1 MVYLDKLMSIAYSV
15 LMGTIKS
22 YNATAMVNGQPIGL
36 TSSYS
41 SGTITLTGS
50 FSLPSQA
57 NSLQILVYFG
67 NYEVDSIQI
76 SQSVPAGSYTIVYV
90 LTIQDSTNIINNAIG
105 LSITSQLSGVS
116 ISTNAYN
123 YDMTFTGFMITFYLI
138 YESYQSSYPSSV
150 SITVKFN
157 LTNGNTVTGSY
168 SASVPSLP
176 SGYLEYITVIPVTF
190 Y

>member
-1 MVYLDKLMSIAYSV
+1 MVYLDKLMFIAYSV
-15 LMGTIKS
+15 LLGAIKS

-36 TSSYS
+36 SPSYNSS
-41 SGTITLTGS
+41 TITLTGS

-76 SQSVPAGSYTIVYV
+76 SQPVSAGSYTLVYV

-105 LSITSQLSGVS
+105 ISITSQLSSVS
-116 ISTNAYN
+116 ISTNANSY
-123 YDMTFTGFMITFYLI
+123 YMTFNEFMIAFYLI
-138 YESYQSSYPSSV
+138 YQSYPSSV
-150 SITVKFN
+150 SIKVTFN
-157 LTNGNTVTGSY
+157 GSVIGSY

-176 SGYLEYITVIPVTF
+176 SGYSELGWVIPVTF

>member
-15 LMGTIKS
+15 LIGAIKS
-22 YNATAMVNGQPIGL
+22 YNVTAMINGQPIGL

-57 NSLQILVYFG
+57 NGLQILVYFG

-105 LSITSQLSGVS
+105 LSITSQLSSVS
-116 ISTNAYN
+116 ISTNASSY
-123 YDMTFTGFMITFYLI
+123 YITFSGFMITFYLA
-138 YESYQSSYPSSV
+138 YMSYPSSV
-150 SITVKFN
+150 SITVTFT
-157 LTNGNTVTGSY
+157 LTNSSTITGSY
-168 SASVPSLP
+168 SAGMSSLP
-176 SGYLEYITVIPVTF
+176 SGYTQLRYIVPVTF

>member
-1 MVYLDKLMSIAYSV
+1 MVYLDKLMFIAYSV
-15 LMGTIKS
+15 LIGAINS

-36 TSSYS
+36 TPSYS

-50 FSLPSQA
+50 FSLPSQT

-105 LSITSQLSGVS
+105 LSITSQLSSVS
-116 ISTNAYN
+116 ISTNANY

-138 YESYQSSYPSSV
+138 YQSYPSSV

-157 LTNGNTVTGSY
+157 NSITGSY

-176 SGYLEYITVIPVTF
+176 SGYNELGWVIPVTF

>member
-1 MVYLDKLMSIAYSV
+1 MVYLDKLMSIAYLV
-15 LMGTIKS
+15 LFGTIKS
-22 YNATAMVNGQPIGL
+22 YNATAMINGQPIGL
-36 TSSYS
+36 TPSYS
-41 SGTITLTGS
+41 SGAITLTGS

-105 LSITSQLSGVS
+105 LSITSQLSSVS
-116 ISTNAYN
+116 ISTNANN

-138 YESYQSSYPSSV
+138 YQSYPSSV
-150 SITVKFN
+150 SIKVTFT
-157 LTNGNTVTGSY
+157 LTNSNAVTGSY
-168 SASVPSLP
+168 STNVPSLP
-176 SGYLEYITVIPVTF
+176 SGYSEYITVIPVTF

>member
-15 LMGTIKS
+15 LIGTIKS

-36 TSSYS
+36 TPSYS

-76 SQSVPAGSYTIVYV
+76 SQPVPAGSYTIVYV

-105 LSITSQLSGVS
+105 LSITSQLSSVS
-116 ISTNAYN
+116 ISTNANNY

-138 YESYQSSYPSSV
+138 YQSYPSSV
-150 SITVKFN
+150 SIKVTFN
-157 LTNGNTVTGSY
+157 GSTTGSY

-176 SGYLEYITVIPVTF
+176 SGYNELGWVIPVTF